1 MNDLSGK
8 RVLVLGLGISGRSAA
23 SFCASQ
29 GAEVV
34 AVDERPGSQLEDL
47 GELPPR
53 VTLRLGEPFPDAA
66 NFDLV
71 VPSPGV
77 PRERYRACARR
88 AWGDVELAFRALAV
102 PVVAVTGTNGK
113 STTVCLVEAMLR
125 AAGLRA
131 LAAGNLGEPALGLVG
146 RPIDVAVLEVSS
158 FQLETTDAFRPR
170 VSALLNLSED
180 HLDRHGSLEEYTSAK
195 RRIFARQEAED
206 IAVLNG
212 DDPRVTAL
220 RTGIRAEIHTFRRCT
235 PSERGAWWDGAAI
248 VLRLGGEDIRLPLEG
263 VQLGRGHHR
272 ENALA
277 ALLAA
282 SAAGADPSKAVRA
295 LASFTGLPHRG
306 EPVGRI
312 GGVEWINDS
321 KATNPGAALAA
332 LTSQTAPVVW
342 IAGGRDKG
350 LAFEALAEAA
360 RGHVRAALLIG
371 EAAGKIAQAL
381 TDHVACQRVGTLEEA
396 VHRAHSLAEPGDV
409 VVLAPACASF
419 DQFADFEDRGDQFR
433 QLVHALPEARER

>member
-1 MNDLSGK
+1 MNDLSGQ

-23 SFCASQ
+23 AFCVSQ

-34 AVDERPGSQLEDL
+34 AVDERPASQLQDL

-66 NFDLV
+66 DFDLV

-77 PRERYRACARR
+77 PRERYQACARR

-113 STTVCLVEAMLR
+113 STTVCLVEEMLR

-158 FQLETTDAFRPR
+158 FQLETVDAFRPR
-170 VSALLNLSED
+170 VSVLLNLSED
-180 HLDRHGSLEEYTSAK
+180 HLDRHGTLEEYISAK

-206 IAVLNG
+206 VAVLNG
-212 DDPRVTAL
+212 DDPRVASL
-220 RTGIRAEIHTFRRCT
+220 RAGIRAEIRSFRRFT
-235 PSERGAWWDGAAI
+235 PSDSGAWWDGGAI
-248 VLRLGGEDIRLPLEG
+248 VLRAGGEEIRLTLEG
-263 VQLGRGHHR
+263 IELGRGYQR
-272 ENALA
+272 ENVLA

-282 SAAGADPSKAVRA
+282 TAAGANPSKAARA
-295 LASFTGLPHRG
+295 LASFKGLPHRG
-306 EPVGRI
+306 ELVGRI
-312 GGVEWINDS
+312 GAVEWINDS

-332 LTSQTAPVVW
+332 ISSRKAPIIW

-350 LAFEALAEAA
+350 LSFEALAEAA
-360 RGHVRAALLIG
+360 RENVRTALLIG
-371 EAAGKIAQAL
+371 EAAGKIARAL
-381 TDHVACQRVGTLEEA
+381 SGRVAFELVETLEEA
-396 VHRAHSLAEPGDV
+396 VHRAHSLAEPGDA

-419 DQFADFEDRGDQFR
+419 DQFKGFEERGDQFMK
-433 QLVHALPEARER
+433 LVRALPEARGR

>member
-1 MNDLSGK
+1 MNGLSGQ

-34 AVDERPGSQLEDL
+34 AVDERPASQLEDL

-77 PRERYRACARR
+77 PRERYQACARR

-113 STTVCLVEAMLR
+113 STTACLVEGMLR

-146 RPIDVAVLEVSS
+146 LPIDVAVLEVSS

-170 VSALLNLSED
+170 VSVLLNLSED

-195 RRIFARQEAED
+195 RRIFARQEAD
-206 IAVLNG
+206 DVAVLNG

-220 RTGIRAEIHTFRRCT
+220 EAEIRAEIHKFRRFAPT
-235 PSERGAWWDGAAI
+235 ERGAWWDGGAI
-248 VLRLGGEDIRLPLEG
+248 VLREGGEDIRLTLEG
-263 VQLGRGHHR
+263 VQLGGGYQR
-272 ENALA
+272 ENVLA

-282 SAAGADPSKAVRA
+282 SAAGADPFKAARA
-295 LASFTGLPHRG
+295 LASFKGLPHRG
-306 EPVGRI
+306 ELVRRI
-312 GGVEWINDS
+312 GAVEWINDS

-332 LTSQTAPVVW
+332 LTSRNAPIIW

-350 LAFEALAEAA
+350 LSFEALAEAA
-360 RGHVRAALLIG
+360 RGKVRSALLIG
-371 EAAGKIAQAL
+371 EAAGKIARAL
-381 TDHVACQRVGTLEEA
+381 SGRVAFELVETLEEA

-419 DQFADFEDRGDQFR
+419 DQFTGFEDRGDQFIKC
-433 QLVHALPEARER
+433 VHALPETPGR

>member
-34 AVDERPGSQLEDL
+34 AVDERPGSQLEGL

>member
-34 AVDERPGSQLEDL
+34 AVDERPGSQLEGL
-47 GELPPR
+47 GQLPPR

-381 TDHVACQRVGTLEEA
+381 TDHVACQSVGTLEEA